1 MVKTVPNDRDDG
13 DDDKEETAAVGL
25 PWFCV
30 PQRKMGVDDDA
41 GGAGPFLPLRTNRSK
56 PVVDRT

>member
-1 MVKTVPNDRDDG
+1 MVKAVPNDRDDG

-30 PQRKMGVDDDA
+30 PQRKMGDA
-41 GGAGPFLPLRTNRSK
+41 RGAGPFLPCTNRSK